1 MRILTTSLRIAY
13 DAFRHFLADD
23 GWAIASHIALSTLMA
38 MFPFLIV
45 VTAVAGFVFGSRQ
58 LADEAARILL
68 ETWPREVA
76 GPIALDVAGVL
87 TDSRGGVLTFGVMFA
102 LYFASSGVESLRIG
116 LNRAYDMKELRSV
129 WSLRLES
136 VGYVLVAA
144 VAILAFSF
152 LVVLAPLIWGKLVSF
167 VPTLEPLGSLF
178 NFTRYAVAI
187 VVLVVA
193 LLIVHAWLPAGRR
206 SFAEIAPGIIA
217 TLVLWLVAG
226 TAFGRYLANYAFA
239 YISMYAG
246 LASAMIALI
255 FLYVCASIFIFGG
268 ELNSVICKWREERL
282 DAEAPERA
290 PASTSES
297 DPFEPE
303 ATRP

>member
-1 MRILTTSLRIAY
+1 MRIFRTSLRIAY

-45 VTAVAGFVFGSRQ
+45 VTALAGFFFGSRQ

-68 ETWPREVA
+68 EAWPREVA

-87 TDSRGGVLTFGVMFA
+87 TDTRGGVLTFGVLFA
-102 LYFASSGVESLRIG
+102 VYFASSGVESLRIG
-116 LNRAYDMKELRSV
+116 LNRAYDMKEPRSV
-129 WSLRLES
+129 WLLRLES
-136 VGYVLVAA
+136 IGYVLVAA

-152 LVVLAPLIWGKLVSF
+152 LVVLAPLIWGKLVTF

-255 FLYVCASIFIFGG
+255 FLYVCASIFIYGG
-268 ELNSVICKWREERL
+268 ELNSVMGKHLEKRR
-282 DAEAPERA
+282 DAASPGAAPG
-290 PASTSES
+290 STSKS
-297 DPFEPE
+297 DPFKPEP
-303 ATRP
+303 TKS

>member
-1 MRILTTSLRIAY
+1 MRILRTSLRVAY

-45 VTAVAGFVFGSRQ
+45 VTALAGFFFGSRQ

-68 ETWPREVA
+68 EAWPREVA
-76 GPIALDVAGVL
+76 GPISVDIAGVL
-87 TDSRGGVLTFGVMFA
+87 TDTHGGVLTFGVLFA

-116 LNRAYDMKELRSV
+116 LNRAYDMKEQRAWWL
-129 WSLRLES
+129 LRLES

-152 LVVLAPLIWGKLVSF
+152 LVVLAPFIWGRLVTF
-167 VPTLEPLGSLF
+167 VPTLEPLGNLITF
-178 NFTRYAVAI
+178 ARYAVAV

-206 SFAEIAPGIIA
+206 SFSEIAPGIIA

-239 YISMYAG
+239 YVSMYAG

-255 FLYVCASIFIFGG
+255 FLYVCASIFIYGG
-268 ELNSVICKWREERL
+268 ELNSVISKHLEIRRG
-282 DAEAPERA
+282 APEG
-290 PASTSES
+290 ASTSTSKS
-297 DPFEPE
+297 DPFKPEP
-303 ATRP
+303 TKL